1 MTRLQ
6 EPCHGHHD
14 ELSTAL
20 EIGFVGY
27 FCPLGSTYH
36 FEIPKQ
42 GHPLGHDIERHQGL
56 SSDVFS

>member
-42 GHPLGHDIERHQGL
+42 GRPLGHDIERHQGL
-56 SSDVFS
+56 SSDVLS